1 VVIDDTFV
9 RNWYSQMQP
18 KLKQHL
24 EQMEG
29 TVKHIR
35 AMGATQQINQ
45 IQEATRGELGLRE
58 REYPMDGS
66 EKANFPVDNL
76 PMVIKTDTFTGR
88 KKEIDKIHNWLGVE
102 DNKRLRTYLIYGRR
116 GIGKTQIA
124 LEYARLFY
132 KFYDAIFWIQ
142 CETAAALRQSFADIA
157 TVLELDGADKN
168 GHFEENLMKVNK
180 WLKQTTK
187 RWLLIYDNAERE
199 SLLKGSWP
207 VGARGTIL
215 LTSRTF
221 YNFFEDDQRQGE
233 TVPFF
238 NDQERYDFLMAQL
251 GQKWQDT
258 HLNPDGV
265 MFNTETTAA
274 KTLLKETGGLPLAIK
289 HAARL
294 ILNKSIGVMSPSAEG
309 DDSIHGFLGVFDRSS
324 SKLPQRQIGPRDP
337 IVHALDTIWSIAF
350 ESLTDNARAILQVLA
365 LVSPD
370 VISIDLFQPGD
381 QTRLTDKLAF
391 CRTKALPNAV
401 RPTLETIILSSPELQ
416 SAIEELTVQGM
427 VTRVGRSMA
436 ICREV
441 QEAVDYPGKDDLRE
455 SFDAAANLLYDA
467 FPQQQ
472 EGRLM
477 TEDKEICC
485 RWVQHV
491 IALATKYRQYS
502 FEKSEK
508 ADPLRGM
515 ESAQTFVKLL
525 ASCAW
530 YLYEIADYDECLDL
544 INYATAAYEN
554 QEIVG
559 IAHLMNTKGLAYYE
573 FNKFKPSREAF
584 EISGQLMKTL
594 LGEHHAEYA
603 ISRSNLG
610 NVESAK
616 GRYDEALEL
625 LREAAS
631 IREAIGDDAAVL
643 LALNYL
649 QIGRVHFLQKNYI
662 EAYKEYQKCEG
673 ILMKKAGRNTRFF
686 ADLHYAYGNRE
697 YALGEYS
704 LAYQQYERARRICL
718 DMNPLHPVTAA
729 VYYKIGCSDFKM
741 GRWLGALDN
750 LERAL
755 NIAKVRS
762 PNVIDGTIA
771 RIQWKRAEIG
781 LNNPT
786 ESPERRKEYNEI
798 MDDMNLRQTTIAET
812 MDIELPGTDQ
822 VEDREAMFDIL
833 VAGHYR

>member
-1 VVIDDTFV
+1 
-9 RNWYSQMQP
+9 MQP

-45 IQEATRGELGLRE
+45 MQEATRGELGLRE

-88 KKEIDKIHNWLGVE
+88 NKEIDKIHNWLGVE

-124 LEYARLFY
+124 LEYAGRHY

-199 SLLKGSWP
+199 NLLKGSWP

-215 LTSRTF
+215 LTSRTY

-238 NDQERYDFLMAQL
+238 TPQESYDFLMAQL
-251 GQKWQDT
+251 GKKWQDT
-258 HLNPDGV
+258 HLNPSGV
-265 MFNTETTAA
+265 MYNTETTAA
-274 KTLLKETGGLPLAIK
+274 TTLLKETGGLPLAIK

-324 SKLPQRQIGPRDP
+324 KVLPQRQSGPRDAT
-337 IVHALDTIWSIAF
+337 IHSLDTIWSIAF
-350 ESLTDNARAILQVLA
+350 ESLGQNARAILQVLA

-370 VISIDLFQPGD
+370 VILIDLFQPGD
-381 QTRLTDKLAF
+381 QNRLTDKLAF
-391 CRTKALPNAV
+391 CRTRALPNAV
-401 RPTLETIILSSPELQ
+401 RPTFETIILSSPELQ
-416 SAIEELTVQGM
+416 SAIDELVVQGM

-436 ICREV
+436 IHREV
-441 QEAVDYPGKDDLRE
+441 QEAVNYQGKDDLRE

-472 EGRLM
+472 EGRPM
-477 TEDKEICC
+477 TEDKEICR

-491 IALATKYRQYS
+491 IALATRYKQYGVG
-502 FEKSEK
+502 KSETT
-508 ADPLRGM
+508 DPLRGM
-515 ESAQTFVKLL
+515 ESVHIFVKLL
-525 ASCAW
+525 ANCAW
-530 YLYEIADYDECLDL
+530 YLYEVADYDECLNM
-544 INYATAAYEN
+544 INYATTACED
-554 QEIVG
+554 QETVDF
-559 IAHLMNTKGLAYYE
+559 AHLMNTKGSTYYE
-573 FNKFKPSREAF
+573 LNKLKLSREAH
-584 EISGQLMKTL
+584 EIAGQLRKTL
-594 LGEHHAEYA
+594 LGENHAEYA

-649 QIGRVHFLQKNYI
+649 QIGRVHFLQQNYE

-673 ILMKKAGRNTRFF
+673 ILMKKSGRNTWFL
-686 ADLHYAYGNRE
+686 ADLYYAYGNRE
-697 YALGEYS
+697 YALKEYG
-704 LAYQQYERARRICL
+704 LANQQYERARRICQ
-718 DMNPLHPVTAA
+718 DINPLHPLTAA
-729 VYYKIGCSDFKM
+729 VYYKMGCTDAKM
-741 GRWLGALDN
+741 NRWLKALGN

-755 NIAKVRS
+755 NIAELRS

-771 RIQWKRAEIG
+771 RIQWKRAEVV
-781 LNNPT
+781 LDNPT
-786 ESPERRKEYNEI
+786 EGPERRKEFRGV
-798 MDDMNLRQTTIAET
+798 MDDMNLRQTSIAET
-812 MDIELPGTDQ
+812 MDIELLGTDQ
-822 VEDREAMFDIL
+822 VEDRESMFDQL
-833 VAGHYR
+833 VAGYYR